1 MNKTIMNPVTIF
13 RTNNV
18 NGATMS
24 IISGF
29 TLKTYMYLKRNL
41 TYCIGLQ
48 LIFTKKKKTQ
58 TYSSQHCIC
67 TQCYF

>member
-13 RTNNV
+13 RTRASCFNNV

-29 TLKTYMYLKRNL
+29 ALKTHMYLKINL
-41 TYCIGLQ
+41 TYRPTADFYQ
-48 LIFTKKKKTQ
+48 KK
-58 TYSSQHCIC
+58 IP
-67 TQCYF
+67 FPF